1 MRLGIADVDRALK
14 QFERV
19 IKRLSRLK
27 TADNAESKKRT
38 GATAQIF
45 LRQRV
50 IRTVGKAC
58 IIDPGDTWIAAQ
70 KFGGAAPI
78 LDMTFDAQ
86 RHSLDSLQQ
95 QEGRK
100 RRQHGAGG
108 ALIHAAAAG
117 DIRRFA
123 EVLGVAPWIERL
135 LGSVREICWSGEAS
149 ICFS

>member
-1 MRLGIADVDRALK
+1 
-14 QFERV
+14 
-19 IKRLSRLK
+19 
-27 TADNAESKKRT
+27 
-38 GATAQIF
+38 
-45 LRQRV
+45 V

-95 QEGRK
+95 EGRK

-123 EVLGVAPWIERL
+123 EVLGVD
-135 LGSVREICWSGEAS
+135 
-149 ICFS
+149 